1 MKNPRLH
8 KMSAMS
14 LVELLIVMAIIS
26 LLVQLTIPAV
36 QAAREAARRTQCQ
49 NNMRQL
55 GLAAQNYES
64 AHRLLPPGW
73 VREEKLDH
81 NHVQFLLP
89 YIEMAALHQQYDF
102 KVSWN
107 DKKNEPLTRV
117 EIPTVRCPT
126 APQDHPFIS
135 DYAVYMGVREA
146 YNKILVDEKILQPRE
161 NTDGAL
167 RGKPTPSAQVV
178 DGISNTIFLC
188 EMVGRPDKYH
198 FGGRPVSGKVDG
210 SRWASPVGRFEIN
223 GRCNGTKFHVG
234 SQVVNCTN
242 NNEIFSF
249 HPQGANFLYGDA
261 SVQLLSEDIDPD
273 VLVTMLTAKAND

>member
-1 MKNPRLH
+1 MKNPRLRN
-8 KMSAMS
+8 ATGMS

-26 LLVQLTIPAV
+26 LLVQLMIPAV

-49 NNMRQL
+49 NNLRQL
-55 GLAAQNYES
+55 GLAIQNYES

-73 VREEKLDH
+73 VREENLDH
-81 NHVQFLLP
+81 NFVQFLLP
-89 YIEMAALHQQYDF
+89 YIEMETLHQQYDF
-102 KVSWN
+102 KVSWDN
-107 DKKNEPLTRV
+107 EKNEPLARI
-117 EIPTVRCPT
+117 EILTVRCPT

-135 DYAVYMGVREA
+135 DYAVYIAVREA
-146 YNKILVDEKILQPRE
+146 YNKTLVDEKILRPRE

-178 DGISNTIFLC
+178 DGTSNTIFLC
-188 EMVGRPDKYH
+188 EIGGRPDKYH
-198 FGGRPVSGKVDG
+198 FGGRPVSGEVDG
-210 SRWASPVGRFEIN
+210 SRWASPLGRFEIN

-234 SQVVNCTN
+234 SQIMNCTN

-249 HPQGANFLYGDA
+249 HPHGANFLYGDA